1 MESIEQIKQQLLD
14 RIDTSD
20 LLEVKKVER
29 YCNLLELDEECNAA
43 IKKAGASI
51 IIKNGS
57 QEFIKSHPSMNDK
70 IKINAQLIALEKS
83 IKFKLMN
90 VKEEPPSAAISVE
103 SKNERG
109 GLI

>member
-1 MESIEQIKQQLLD
+1 MQSIEDIKQQLLD

-20 LLEVKKVER
+20 LLEVKKIER

-83 IKFKLMN
+83 IKFKTEI
-90 VKEEPPSAAISVE
+90 KQPPSAASSVE
-103 SKNERG
+103 GNSKRG